1 MSSVMSENGTPL
13 EIEKKYL
20 IKMPDI
26 KLLER
31 QPDYSRSNIEQ
42 AYIKDGSRIRKRS
55 FGDTCKYYKT
65 FKQSLGGI
73 TRIEIESEI
82 TEDEYKKLMD
92 NKQDGTE
99 IITKERHCFDYK
111 GKVMELDV
119 YSFCD
124 DKATLEIELQSEDET
139 VEIPDFAEVI
149 KDVSQ
154 DKAYS
159 NYSLAKGARL

>member
-1 MSSVMSENGTPL
+1 MRSVISENGTPL

-26 KLLER
+26 KLLEK
-31 QPDYSRSNIEQ
+31 QPNYSRSKIEQ
-42 AYIKDGSRIRKRS
+42 AYIEGGGRIRKRS
-55 FGDTCKYYKT
+55 FGDVCKYYKT
-65 FKQSLGGI
+65 FKQNLGGI

-82 TEDEYKKLMD
+82 TEAEYRNLMD
-92 NKQDGTE
+92 SKQGGTE

-119 YSFCD
+119 YSFCE

-139 VEIPDFAEVI
+139 AEIPDFTEVI

-154 DKAYS
+154 DKSYS